1 MNMTQHLQNLQKKIY
16 YIQNIYYI
24 EGDYIFKT
32 IRRSIKYQHMQSDG
46 KCLSLLMLLNI
57 LHLDKL
63 LFSLWMED
71 IHKLNKKKIL
81 IS

>member
-1 MNMTQHLQNLQKKIY
+1 
-16 YIQNIYYI
+16 
-24 EGDYIFKT
+24 
-32 IRRSIKYQHMQSDG
+32 MQSDG

-63 LFSLWMED
+63 FLED

>member
-32 IRRSIKYQHMQSDG
+32 IRRSIKYQHMQLDG

-63 LFSLWMED
+63 FLED